1 MRWPDIVIGLAVLFG
16 LWRGWKRGF
25 IAELTGTLALAA
37 ALAASF
43 AYPGMWDTA
52 VQVRTHVSPGPAHV
66 IAMLGYAALAYG
78 IVFALGHVLG
88 GIAKLPLIGTANAA
102 LGGIVGAVQACVILW
117 AVLYVALFFPLSPD
131 LREDLHHS
139 RFVSVLAFANPRLDA
154 TLSASLPWFVRP
166 FTTDIFARHR
176 V

>member
-1 MRWPDIVIGLAVLFG
+1 VRWPDIVIGLAVLFG

-37 ALAASF
+37 GVAASF

-52 VQVRTHVSPGPAHV
+52 VQNRTHLGPGSAHV
-66 IAMLGYAALAYG
+66 VAMLGYDALAYG
-78 IVFALGHVLG
+78 IVFALGHILG

-102 LGGIVGAVQACVILW
+102 LGGLVGAVQACVLLW

-139 RFVSVLAFANPRLDA
+139 KLVSVLALAYPRLDD
-154 TLSASLPWFVRP
+154 TLRSSLPWFVQP
-166 FTTDIFARHR
+166 FAADIFARHR